1 MLSNEETL
9 NLVALAQS
17 NDETAKEILITENSP
32 LIKSV
37 IRRYKNKGV
46 EDDDLYQLG
55 CMGFVKAINNFSAEY
70 NVKFSTYAVPMIA
83 GEVKRFLRDDGS
95 VKVSRSIKHN
105 AIQIKNYISK
115 YQAQHGYEPSVE
127 DIAKQFNLEPQDVI
141 FTLEA
146 STQLM
151 SIDEKFDDEDDSLAE
166 RTQDN
171 FSPDKLVDKIV
182 IRDMIDSL
190 PAREKRIVI
199 MRYYLDKTQSEIAKL
214 MGVSQVQISRIENK
228 ILQNFKELIR

>member
-9 NLVALAQS
+9 NLLTLAKS
-17 NDETAKEILITENSP
+17 GNDNAKEILITENSP

-55 CMGFVKAINNFSAEY
+55 CMGFVKAINNFSPDY

-105 AIQIKNYISK
+105 AVLIKNYISD
-115 YQAQHGYEPSVE
+115 YQSTTGREPSI
-127 DIAKQFNLEPQDVI
+127 DQIAREFNMDEHEVV
-141 FTLEA
+141 FTIEA
-146 STQLM
+146 SSQLV
-151 SIDEKFDDEDDSLAE
+151 SIDDKFDDEDDSLAE
-166 RTQDN
+166 RTQDG
-171 FSPDKLVDKIV
+171 FSPDRLVDKIV
-182 IRDMIDSL
+182 LRDMINAL
-190 PAREKRIVI
+190 PAREKRVII
-199 MRYYLDKTQSEIAKL
+199 MRYYLDKTQSEIASSL
-214 MGVSQVQISRIENK
+214 GVSQVQISRIENK
-228 ILQNFKELIR
+228 VLQNFKEMIK